1 MDEEL
6 ISKKDLL
13 GQTGISYGQL
23 YRWKRKGLIPEDW
36 FMRKSTFT
44 GQETFFPRDKM
55 LARVNRILGMKDE
68 DASLDDIAE
77 AVSPDLGNLTVT
89 RVEALDRGLLTQ
101 AALDALAEAG
111 HDEDPLRIGE
121 LVAARVHDSLLA
133 SGEAS
138 RDEGRVVVKALE
150 EHYRECQGKECDLL
164 FVRKMGVATAC
175 LVSARAEVLFE
186 SGARVVVRV
195 SLADVID
202 ELSARLSGQ
211 GE

>member
-1 MDEEL
+1 MDDEL

-13 GQTGISYGQL
+13 AQTGISYGQL

-68 DASLDDIAE
+68 DISLDDIAD
-77 AVSPDLGNLTVT
+77 AVAPDLGEVSVT
-89 RVEALDRGLLTQ
+89 RAEAAERGLVSE
-101 AALDALAEAG
+101 AALEALAEAG
-111 HDEDPLRIGE
+111 HAEDPLRIGE
-121 LVAARVHDSLLA
+121 LVAGRVHDSLLS

-150 EHYRECQGKECDLL
+150 EHYRECQGKECDLV
-164 FVRKMGVATAC
+164 FVRKQGVATAC
-175 LVSARAEVLFE
+175 LVSASAEVLFE
-186 SGARVVVRV
+186 SGARVVARV
-195 SLADVID
+195 SLSDVID
-202 ELSARLSGQ
+202 ELSARF
-211 GE
+211 